1 MNRISLV
8 LNGMLF
14 VAVGI
19 LFYLY
24 VSLNNKLGGT
34 VTETTTSIAAP
45 KVFTDPAK
53 LANAKIAYVNID
65 SLDKKYEYIS
75 DYSKT
80 IRGKQASIEGLMN
93 SMVARLQQE
102 YAEFQQSV
110 QAGLKSEAELK
121 KIQAQLEQQQYEI
134 ANKEKQLQGLSEE
147 VAARQSEMLKNVS
160 SFVAKYNSGKYDFIL
175 AYTSNI
181 GSVLYA
187 RPDLEITKDVIEGL
201 NAEYKITKNQ
211 KK

>member
-1 MNRISLV
+1 MNKISLA
-8 LNGMLF
+8 LNGVLLIA
-14 VAVGI
+14 VAV

-24 VSLNNKLGGT
+24 ISLNNKLGGA
-34 VTETTTSIAAP
+34 VAEPTTSTVAP

-65 SLDKKYEYIS
+65 SLDKKYEYIN

-201 NAEYKITKNQ
+201 NAEYKITKTQ